1 MHIFEIHLCHRIVYV
16 ITVILIPHMLNS
28 RKKQAQK
35 INNKILKK
43 KNIKIKRKI
52 LPAMGLELWT
62 FCLADQRPRPLGH
75 NTSLYKLFL
84 STSIIQL
91 F

>member
-1 MHIFEIHLCHRIVYV
+1 MHIFEFHLCLRIVYV

-43 KNIKIKRKI
+43 IIKIKRKK

-62 FCLADQRPRPLGH
+62 FCLADQRLRPLGH
-75 NTSLYKLFL
+75 NTLIYKLFL